1 VLLWVVVAMLS
12 DEELEAVYAEA
23 ANANRV
29 YGAPLNEVLANIRLG
44 AIAGLRAVEAAVRAD
59 TQREVRTVEY
69 RRVMPDGRP
78 RLGATFE
85 QVPELDEGWTA
96 EFRELGPWH
105 AVTPSTPNQTGA
117 EQ

>member
-1 VLLWVVVAMLS
+1 MPLS
-12 DEELEAVYAEA
+12 DEDLEAVYAEA
-23 ANANRV
+23 ANANRG

-59 TQREVRTVEY
+59 VQREVRTVEY
-69 RRVMPDGRP
+69 RRVMPDGHP
-78 RLGATFE
+78 LKATFE

-96 EFRELGPWH
+96 EFRELGPWQP
-105 AVTPSTPNQTGA
+105 VTPSTPNQQGA